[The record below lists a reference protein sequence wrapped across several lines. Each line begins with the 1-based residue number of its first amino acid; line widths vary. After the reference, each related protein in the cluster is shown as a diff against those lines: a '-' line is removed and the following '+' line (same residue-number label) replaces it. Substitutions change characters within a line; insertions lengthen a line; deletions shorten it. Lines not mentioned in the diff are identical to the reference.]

1 MISNYKENMKI
12 KEYYHYV
19 LSVQTIMQHMLLLK
33 KCMEIIVLL
42 LQ

>member
-12 KEYYHYV
+12 KEYHYV